1 MPWPGDGVTDDTAAI
16 QAALDAG
23 VGKLV
28 YFPHTGR
35 SETMQAAYIISATL
49 ETDKNG
55 TQKR

>member
-1 MPWPGDGVTDDTAAI
+1 MTDDTAAI